1 MSNIYC
7 FLRDAHR
14 HLKKCIWKVLQL
26 LQEGLKNRI
35 VREKVFSAIS
45 QKSWVRSYDR
55 VLHKESSSLQLFL
68 NRTPSQVFCR
78 DFCKIVQN
86 SYCPEH
92 LWMVALLSIKSWN
105 SLCGSIYCGANRQL
119 TLLYCLDK
127 SFFRIQLRFRQVFYI
142 LYRYKSDITA
152 RTR

>member
-1 MSNIYC
+1 MIKVLNVGDVCILTLWKLEFTMDIFEIPIYNGLLRQTLHQFNMSNIYC

-14 HLKKCIWKVLQL
+14 HLKKCISKVLQL

-55 VLHKESSSLQLFL
+55 VLYKESSSLQLFL

-78 DFCKIVQN
+78 DICKIVQN
-86 SYCPEH
+86 SYSPEH
-92 LWMVALLSIKSWN
+92 LGMVALLSIKS
-105 SLCGSIYCGANRQL
+105 
-119 TLLYCLDK
+119 
-127 SFFRIQLRFRQVFYI
+127 
-142 LYRYKSDITA
+142 
-152 RTR
+152 